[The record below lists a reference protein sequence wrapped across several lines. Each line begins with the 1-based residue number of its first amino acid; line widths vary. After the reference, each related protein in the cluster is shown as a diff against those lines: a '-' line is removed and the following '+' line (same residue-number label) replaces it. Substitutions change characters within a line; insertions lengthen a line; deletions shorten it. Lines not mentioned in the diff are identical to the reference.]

1 MAPRRLSESE
11 KQDLVGR
18 YKAGESTAA
27 LAEVFGCS
35 PNTVTRTVKALLPP
49 EAYAALKASRQ
60 KTGTVTPVAAVAPEQ
75 DTPAQPESPV
85 EALLDEDNAEAGA
98 TLALDDADDFAE
110 DSDGGNDEEGAI
122 EDDDSAASQSFT
134 ELVPLLGVADL
145 SDRLPVNVQPLTEG
159 CLPDS
164 VYMLVDKVV
173 ELDARP
179 LRDFPE
185 LGQLA
190 ESELDRHG
198 LFRYANPRAA
208 KRQCGRSQRVIKV
221 PDSAV
226 FERTSSY
233 CWLAGS
239 PVWSWMAA
247 SSPWMQRP
255 RADQSQRCSGS
266 ITAAALPPLITPITS
281 DSPTR
286 KPVGSG
292 TDRADPT
299 WMLCRSFRFW
309 APRHSSS
316 NSTVPA
322 PRLISISR
330 RRNNIK
336 CQPLFVLSL
345 PGPGEAGNR
354 DADD

>member
-60 KTGTVTPVAAVAPEQ
+60 KTGTVIPAAVVAPDE
-75 DTPAQPESPV
+75 DIAAETESPV
-85 EALLDEDNAEAGA
+85 ESLLDEDNAEAVA

-110 DSDGGNDEEGAI
+110 DSDGVNEEEGAA
-122 EDDDSAASQSFT
+122 EVDDSAASQPFT

-145 SDRLPVNVQPLTEG
+145 SDRLPVDVQPLTEG

-190 ESELDRHG
+190 ESELDRQG
-198 LFRYANPRAA
+198 LFLYANPRAA

-233 CWLAGS
+233 LLARGITRLVMDGS
-239 PVWSWMAA
+239 LIAL
-247 SSPWMQRP
+247 
-255 RADQSQRCSGS
+255 D
-266 ITAAALPPLITPITS
+266 AAAQS
-281 DSPTR
+281 
-286 KPVGSG
+286 
-292 TDRADPT
+292 
-299 WMLCRSFRFW
+299 
-309 APRHSSS
+309 
-316 NSTVPA
+316 
-322 PRLISISR
+322 
-330 RRNNIK
+330 
-336 CQPLFVLSL
+336 
-345 PGPGEAGNR
+345 
-354 DADD
+354 